1 MRLSLVAIAASTLSI
16 CSTALAHSTVYI
28 VSEKNAANQIQSNVA
43 VPETSF
49 ASFATLLSH
58 ILGTSDRHTVN
69 VQDAKNTFSLVN
81 DVLASSPA
89 LDRSNLFSKLKGSM
103 FISVG
108 GVRDS
113 QAVLPTYDPTLTVR
127 DDRSED
133 FVALM
138 SDHNNYQIQRSSFR
152 EDGVTRFFDGEEIYV
167 ADDDEAFERFKIA
180 YPEINVGVFDMS
192 NDVSYTQMTEQN
204 VYKVT
209 NLAFGFISGCHQA
222 DKTFVAEIEHVQ
234 NTVKDFVLARAD
246 SVKHKTDYL
255 TIHMTSLEGLLTA
268 HGASSDQ
275 YATAQSVLKDLFA
288 KTLIPDFE
296 QAYESDEYAFSTFIL
311 SPTVKSRFQKRAP
324 PAPSAAPDT
333 CFKNIA
339 TCEKETDHCSG
350 RGSCGAVVD
359 TQCYA
364 CTCNSTKY
372 LGDSCQVED
381 ISSDFQLLFWTS
393 VALILMVG
401 GAIAALINL
410 GENIESPP
418 IVQVPTKQE

>member
-192 NDVSYTQMTEQN
+192 ND
-204 VYKVT
+204 
-209 NLAFGFISGCHQA
+209 A

>member
-16 CSTALAHSTVYI
+16 CSTALARSTVYI
-28 VSEKNAANQIQSNVA
+28 VSEKNAANQIQSNQA
-43 VPETSF
+43 IPETSF
-49 ASFATLLSH
+49 SSFSILLSH

-81 DVLASSPA
+81 DVLSTLPA

-103 FISVG
+103 YVSVG

-113 QAVLPTYDPTLTVR
+113 QAILPTYNPTLAVR

-138 SDHNNYQIQRSSFR
+138 SDHNNYQMQRTGLR

-167 ADDDEAFERFKIA
+167 ADVNDAFERFKIA

-192 NDVSYTQMTEQN
+192 KE
-204 VYKVT
+204 
-209 NLAFGFISGCHQA
+209 A
-222 DKTFVAEIEHVQ
+222 DKTFVAEVEHVQ
-234 NTVKDFVLARAD
+234 NTVRDFVLARAD
-246 SVKHKTDYL
+246 SVKHKADFL
-255 TIHMTSLEGLLTA
+255 TIHMTSLEGLLRTYGVA
-268 HGASSDQ
+268 SDQ
-275 YATAQSVLKDLFA
+275 YSTAQAVLKDLFA
-288 KTLIPDFE
+288 KILIPDFE
-296 QAYESDEYAFSTFIL
+296 QAYESDDYVLSTFVL
-311 SPTVKSRFQKRAP
+311 SPTVKSHFQKRAP
-324 PAPSAAPDT
+324 PAATVAADT
-333 CFKNIA
+333 CFKDIA
-339 TCEKETDHCSG
+339 TCEEETDHCSG

-393 VALILMVG
+393 VALVLVVA
-401 GAIAALINL
+401 GAITALFKL
-410 GENIESPP
+410 GENTEVPP
-418 IVQVPTKQE
+418 IVQVATKQE